1 MKNNYD
7 VIVVGAGPAGIF
19 TCYELSLKMP
29 EANILLIDKGH
40 DIYRRNCPILQK
52 KIDKCPPAAGKK
64 DFAGCLPACSIT
76 NGFGGAGAYSDG
88 KFNITSEFGGW
99 MTDYL
104 PNSQVVDLIKYV
116 DEINLSHGA
125 TTSITDPMT
134 EEVRDI
140 ERRGYAAGLKLL
152 RAQVRH
158 LGTEQNLQIL
168 QSIFEYLKDKVEMV
182 FKTEVEELLT
192 VKEKGT
198 YRVTGI
204 QLKSGEK
211 VTAEKVVVTPGRDG
225 SKWLTS
231 LLKGRRLKMI
241 NNQVDVGVR
250 VETSNI
256 VMEEINK
263 HLYEGKFTFNTSVG
277 TTVRTFCSNPS
288 GHVVVENHSGIM
300 LANGHAYKDPALGSE
315 NTNFALL
322 VSHTF
327 AEPFDKPNEYAH
339 EVSRLANALSNGG
352 LIVQK
357 YGDIL
362 KGRRSTEKR
371 IKEGFLEPTLKEAVP
386 GDLGLVLPYNT
397 LKSLIE
403 MTEALNQV
411 TPGLASEHTL
421 FYGIEAKFYSARP
434 KLNDRFET
442 EISGLYVGGD
452 GAGITRGLAQASAC
466 GVWIARDIVEKSK
479 TKIVH
484 DEPVTV

>member
-1 MKNNYD
+1 MNAKYD

-19 TCYELSLKMP
+19 ACYELTLKMP
-29 EANILLIDKGH
+29 NAKVLLVDKGH
-40 DIYRRNCPILQK
+40 DIYLRNCPILQK
-52 KIDKCPPAAGKK
+52 KIKKCPPAAGRK

-104 PNSQVVDLIKYV
+104 TDSQVLELIHYV
-116 DEINLSHGA
+116 DEINLHHGA
-125 TTSITDPMT
+125 TRNITDPLT
-134 EEVRDI
+134 DEVKDI
-140 ERRGYAAGLKLL
+140 ERRAYAAGLKLL

-158 LGTEQNLQIL
+158 LGTEQNLEIL
-168 QSIFEYLKDKVEMV
+168 KSIFEYLKSKIEVA
-182 FKTEVEELLT
+182 FKKEVEDIITEKT
-192 VKEKGT
+192 SDGHIVK
-198 YRVTGI
+198 GI
-204 QLKSGEK
+204 KLNGDQSIYADKIII
-211 VTAEKVVVTPGRDG
+211 TPGRDG
-225 SKWLTS
+225 SKWLTDI
-231 LLKGRRLKMI
+231 LKSRRLRMI
-241 NNQVDVGVR
+241 NNQVDIGVR

-256 VMEEINK
+256 VMQEINE
-263 HLYEGKFTFNTSVG
+263 HLYEGKFIFNTSVG
-277 TTVRTFCSNPS
+277 TRVRTFCSNPS

-300 LANGHAYKDPALGSE
+300 LANGHAFKDPKLGSP

-327 AEPFDKPNEYAH
+327 SEPFDKPNEFAH
-339 EVSRLANALSNGG
+339 EISRLANSLSNGG
-352 LIVQK
+352 LIVQR
-357 YGDIL
+357 YGDLL

-371 IKEGFLEPTLKEAVP
+371 IKEGFIEPTLKEAVP

-397 LKSLIE
+397 LKSLME

-421 FYGIEAKFYSARP
+421 FYGVEAKFYSARP

-466 GVWIARDIVEKSK
+466 GVWIARDIIEKTTTIRQEEK
-479 TKIVH
+479 VM
-484 DEPVTV
+484 V